1 MFCVTKGVGA
11 LYVIM
16 DVIRR
21 KMRERKEEEERI
33 THFKSIQESVTDEFV
48 VYFTVKCWWYEPC
61 FDLGIFENNKFML
74 NFGQG
79 PAGF

>member
-1 MFCVTKGVGA
+1 MCVTKGVGA

-33 THFKSIQESVTDEFV
+33 THFKSIQESVNDEFV
-48 VYFTVKCWWYEPC
+48 D
-61 FDLGIFENNKFML
+61 FDSSLLHSKML
-74 NFGQG
+74 VVQTSL
-79 PAGF
+79 